1 MSKLLLIDDDKE
13 VIKINAKYFR
23 QLQYE
28 VEYATNA
35 KSALK
40 KLESFTPDCIIMDVM
55 MPGMDGF
62 KACTKIKEICNAPI
76 IFLTGR
82 DSEDDKIHGLLLGAD
97 DYMVKPYSLREL
109 EVRIQVLIRR
119 YQSAGSSAA
128 SLSGGLDFSLLHID
142 KERHKAYYK
151 KRNSDES
158 FSREEIQL
166 TNKEYDML
174 ALLASSP
181 GKVFTFEEIGN
192 AAFGNSTVKDIWL
205 PKSIKELGDM
215 IPVFEMMNCKTTIKR
230 YQEEYCLIFETGFE
244 DMYVIIDKKGGY
256 KIMTKGEKM
265 E

>member
-1 MSKLLLIDDDKE
+1 MYKLLLIDDDKE

-40 KLESFTPDCIIMDVM
+40 KIEAFTPDCIVMDVM

-62 KACTKIKEICNAPI
+62 KACTKIKEICHAPI

-82 DSEDDKIHGLLLGAD
+82 DSEEDKIQGLLLGAD

-119 YQSAGSSAA
+119 CQSAGTSASS
-128 SLSGGLDFSLLHID
+128 SGGLDFPLLHID
-142 KERHKAYYK
+142 KERHKAYYRR
-151 KRNSDES
+151 RNSDES
-158 FSREEIQL
+158 VSKEEIQL

-181 GKVFTFEEIGN
+181 RKVFTFEDIGN
-192 AAFGNSTVKDIWL
+192 AVW
-205 PKSIKELGDM
+205 
-215 IPVFEMMNCKTTIKR
+215 
-230 YQEEYCLIFETGFE
+230 
-244 DMYVIIDKKGGY
+244 GGY
-256 KIMTKGEKM
+256 IESDRKTIMVTASRLRKKLALYQGLSSYIETVWSQGYQFVGEK
-265 E
+265 

>member
-40 KLESFTPDCIIMDVM
+40 KLEAFHPDCIVMDVM

-62 KACTKIKEICNAPI
+62 KACTKIKEICQAPI

-109 EVRIQVLIRR
+109 EVRIQVLFRR
-119 YQSAGSSAA
+119 YQSAGSSV
-128 SLSGGLDFSLLHID
+128 SLSGGLDFPLLHID

-151 KRNSDES
+151 KRNSDEAAS
-158 FSREEIQL
+158 KEATSREEIQL

-181 GKVFTFEEIGN
+181 GKVFTFEDIGN
-192 AAFGNSTVKDIWL
+192 AVW
-205 PKSIKELGDM
+205 
-215 IPVFEMMNCKTTIKR
+215 
-230 YQEEYCLIFETGFE
+230 
-244 DMYVIIDKKGGY
+244 GGY
-256 KIMTKGEKM
+256 LESDRKTIMVTASRLRKKLALYQGLSKYIETVWSQGYQFIGEK
-265 E
+265 